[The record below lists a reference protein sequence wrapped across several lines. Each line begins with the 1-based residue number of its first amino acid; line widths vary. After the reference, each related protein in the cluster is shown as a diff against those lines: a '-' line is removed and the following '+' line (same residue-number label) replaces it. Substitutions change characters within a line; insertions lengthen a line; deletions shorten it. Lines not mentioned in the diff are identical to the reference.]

1 MEKLL
6 INSIEK
12 SIYYLYNKNKKCEGD
27 KI

>member
-6 INSIEK
+6 INTIEK
-12 SIYYLYNKNKKCEGD
+12 NIYYLYNKNKKCEGD